1 VSYSG
6 RNLKPFVSRVQ
17 LIRTL
22 IFASLALLIAGAIS
36 PLLTTEQF
44 WFFSNT
50 ISLVSGL
57 GQLAVNDQL
66 LIAAV
71 IGLFSLCFPVLKAVV
86 IWTAARPAGS
96 RGKLL
101 ALADRFG
108 KWSMLEVF
116 VAALLILALK
126 LSPVVDAT
134 LHYGI
139 WLLTGSVVLSG
150 LASQLLARESQP
162 RTRSD

>member
-1 VSYSG
+1 M
-6 RNLKPFVSRVQ
+6 
-17 LIRTL
+17 IRALT
-22 IFASLALLIAGAIS
+22 FASLALLIAGAVS

-57 GQLAVNDQL
+57 GQLAVNDQR
-66 LIAAV
+66 LIAAI
-71 IGLFSLCFPVLKAVV
+71 IGLFSLCFPVFKAVV
-86 IWTAARPAGS
+86 TWTAATPAGS
-96 RGKLL
+96 RGTLL

-126 LSPVVDAT
+126 LSPIVDAT

-150 LASQLLARESQP
+150 VASQLLAREQRP
-162 RTRSD
+162 KQNAVSDSGH